1 MARLPRF
8 SALRPFGAR
17 YAFCR
22 LGFSFGVGYDAPFLW
37 VARRGAPSSL
47 VVIKAF
53 QIYKT
58 RREVEDKGIF
68 EYLIFEYLIFEC

>member
-1 MARLPRF
+1 MR
-8 SALRPFGAR
+8 SADWVFPSG
-17 YAFCR
+17 
-22 LGFSFGVGYDAPFLW
+22 SDTTPPFLW
-37 VARRGAPSSL
+37 VARRGAPPSL

-68 EYLIFEYLIFEC
+68 EYLIFAYLIFEC

>member
-1 MARLPRF
+1 MR
-8 SALRPFGAR
+8 SADWVFP
-17 YAFCR
+17 
-22 LGFSFGVGYDAPFLW
+22 LGSDTTPPFLW

-68 EYLIFEYLIFEC
+68 DI